1 MRLGYAFRAAR
12 IRRRLRQQDLAQMAG
27 VSDSLVSRLEHGDFG
42 RLSVGAVRAIAA
54 KVGIRLDLVARWQGG
69 DLDRL
74 VSARHAALGER
85 VAFWIGRQP
94 GWSVAAE
101 VSFAI
106 YGERGVV
113 DLLAWH
119 EATDSFVVIELTTA
133 IVDIDEILGTL
144 DRKRRLAVRIAAER
158 GWKARSVSV

>member
-1 MRLGYAFRAAR
+1 
-12 IRRRLRQQDLAQMAG
+12 MAG

-94 GWSVAAE
+94 GRSVVAE
-101 VSFAI
+101 VSLRSTVSAVSSTCSP
-106 YGERGVV
+106 GMKPPTR
-113 DLLAWH
+113 LW
-119 EATDSFVVIELTTA
+119 SSNS
-133 IVDIDEILGTL
+133 
-144 DRKRRLAVRIAAER
+144 RR
-158 GWKARSVSV
+158 RS

>member
-1 MRLGYAFRAAR
+1 
-12 IRRRLRQQDLAQMAG
+12 
-27 VSDSLVSRLEHGDFG
+27 
-42 RLSVGAVRAIAA
+42 
-54 KVGIRLDLVARWQGG
+54 
-69 DLDRL
+69 
-74 VSARHAALGER
+74 

-94 GWSVAAE
+94 GWSVVAE

-119 EATDSFVVIELTTA
+119 EATDSLVVIELKTA